1 MNVGSRSMLKNPIHE
16 LALFFDLEWVPDA
29 AGAKRLFELPDE
41 TTELEAMQ
49 ALWEHSPK
57 YDAETEPR
65 PFLKYMFSRVVS
77 IAFLSRKSYF
87 NKDRERVTEFSLNS
101 LPKLPLESDDVDE
114 ASIIEKFLYFVGE
127 RRPQLVGFNS
137 AESDLQVLI
146 QRGLINEV
154 TAPAFNKRPD
164 KPWEGPDYFD
174 SRNSEA
180 HFDLLKKFSGYGMSP
195 RLDELA
201 KLCGFPGKIDVK
213 GDQVTDLWLARDLTK
228 IVEYNQIDTLNT
240 YLVWLRV
247 VYFAGQL
254 SEEDYINEQEL
265 FREFLETET
274 AKPEKAF
281 LAEFL
286 AKWPH

>member
-1 MNVGSRSMLKNPIHE
+1 MLKNPIHE
-16 LALFFDLEWVPDA
+16 LVLYFDLEWVPDA
-29 AGAKRLFELPDE
+29 AGAKRLFDLPDE

-49 ALWEHSPK
+49 TLWEHSPQ
-57 YDAETEPR
+57 YDAEKNPR

-77 IAFLSRKSYF
+77 IAFLSRKSHF
-87 NKDRERVTEFSLNS
+87 NRERERVTEFALNS

-114 ASIIEKFLYFVGE
+114 ASIIDRFLYFVGE

-154 TAPAFNKRPD
+154 TAPAFNERPN

-174 SRNSEA
+174 ARNSEA
-180 HFDLLKKFSGYGMSP
+180 HFDLLTKFSNRGGMSP

-201 KLCGFPGKIDVK
+201 KMCGFPGKIDVH
-213 GDQVTDLWLARDLTK
+213 GDQVTTLWLDRDLTK

-247 VYFAGQL
+247 VYFAGQI
-254 SEEDYINEQEL
+254 SEEDYVHEQEQ
-265 FREFLETET
+265 FREFLENET

-281 LAEFL
+281 LVAFL
-286 AKWPH
+286 AKWPL